1 MRGKKPLYN
10 DDVMFL
16 VKEKG
21 IDPRKLLLEHVPTAE
36 RRFKRICTEM
46 KNLLADVRR
55 EFPDA
60 EYYTASGGFNL
71 LLAKSHHPEKG
82 SPQGDS
88 TALGGVGVEIGDGDY

>member
-55 EFPDA
+55 VFPDA

-71 LLAKSHHPEKG
+71 LLAKAHHPEQGTIQREG
-82 SPQGDS
+82 S
-88 TALGGVGVEIGDGDY
+88 ALTGLGVDIGDGDY